1 MSMFF
6 LPGLLTMV
14 TYAEHLTWSG
24 TRYVLSLNLKSS
36 ESATFSVIL
45 LFTVCFKSYV
55 DSVLVAYFLYVQLVK
70 P

>member
-1 MSMFF
+1 
-6 LPGLLTMV
+6 MV

-45 LFTVCFKSYV
+45 LFTVCFKSNV